1 MLFKI
6 ALLKTLH
13 AKGTSKVLW
22 MEFLSHSIDTLLSDR
37 LLALEAERPSGCVV
51 VELAIWVSLV
61 FKEVHLWERL
71 QAGLTGE
78 AVGMPIGTHS
88 REVATHYSLGAPLT
102 CHSKFV
108 KVVFFA
114 ICLSIFFKEV
124 QVVFIK

>member
-71 QAGLTGE
+71 QAGLPCQRETTDFVSSNNHTGSTQQF
-78 AVGMPIGTHS
+78 TH
-88 REVATHYSLGAPLT
+88 
-102 CHSKFV
+102 
-108 KVVFFA
+108 
-114 ICLSIFFKEV
+114 LS
-124 QVVFIK
+124 